1 MDITKIIIADDH
13 DLIRQGL
20 KSLIAYDEEYQ
31 VIAEAVNGEDALSK
45 VNEHKPDILLLDITM
60 PKLTGLDILNEIRH
74 ISKDT
79 KVIIVSVHKSEP
91 YIAKALSL
99 GVKGYLI
106 KDKAAEDLLPALAK
120 VKRGDIF
127 LSDAISTILADNI
140 AKQVCGKEEKLT
152 LTPREKEILRL
163 VAEGKTAKQ
172 ISDALFIS
180 PRTVENNKNSLLKKF
195 GLHRTVDL
203 VRYAVEN
210 KLID

>member
-20 KSLIAYDEEYQ
+20 KSLIAYDEGYQ